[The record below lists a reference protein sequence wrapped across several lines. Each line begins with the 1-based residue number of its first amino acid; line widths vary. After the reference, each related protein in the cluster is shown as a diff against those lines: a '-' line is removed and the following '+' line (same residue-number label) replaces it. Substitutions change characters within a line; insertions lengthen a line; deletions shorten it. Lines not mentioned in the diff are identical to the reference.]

1 MNKLFLLSTAAVAL
15 FALNAK
21 AEVSI
26 PVQSKVKV
34 KVIESI
40 TMTHA
45 TTDELNFGT
54 IMASQDHVVSVD
66 AEGARTGTAEGQLVD
81 DAANAPK
88 RDLFTITSP
97 DARSVNIDVAKPD
110 ALDAGSKLVPTLKTS
125 PALSG
130 GKLSLNK
137 GSNELKI
144 YGDLDVKEGA
154 AAGDYAPNY
163 TVTLR
168 Y

>member
-26 PVQSKVKV
+26 PVQSTVKV
-34 KVIESI
+34 KVLDSI
-40 TMTHA
+40 KMEHA
-45 TTDELNFGT
+45 DSDSLNFGT
-54 IMASQDHVVSVD
+54 IMASENHTVSVD
-66 AEGARTGTAEGQLVD
+66 ANGARTGNAGQLVD
-81 DAANAPK
+81 DGNTPS

-97 DARSVNIDVAKPD
+97 DARSVNIDVAAPA
-110 ALDAGSKLVPTLKTS
+110 ALDAGGKMVPTLKTS
-125 PALSG
+125 PALSSG
-130 GKLSLNK
+130 ELSLTA
-137 GSNELKI
+137 GENELKI
-144 YGDLDVKEGA
+144 YGDLAVAKDA
-154 AAGDYAPNY
+154 AAGTYAPNY